1 MKNKQGIK
9 IFIVLFLS
17 TFFIFAFSHYG
28 ASAFN
33 SIINNADNFDENT
46 VVGNVNISGK
56 NESEAMK
63 AVDEQLTLWLNE
75 MVINIHFKE
84 NQIQLDNVLFRFNIT
99 ESVKTAQNG
108 QQNTVIVQ
116 FEENT
121 LEDSILNSYPLI
133 DSRSIDFEKLQ
144 TDLLKSATRLQSE
157 QLELKL
163 EDYITSSSIN
173 EDVVIHEVQVKT
185 DVVHFSSILEKPIE
199 IPANNRFSL
208 LKLIEEKGFNNM
220 SADALN
226 AIASGIY
233 QLILPTNFAI
243 IERNIGNEKP
253 EYIPL
258 GFEAKVDSQKN
269 IDLIFVNP
277 NEIPYEINMQ
287 FFDSVLILS
296 LKGKSFLNK
305 YEVISND
312 EQSFKPKIIKQ
323 YNSLL
328 KPSEKVVE
336 RQGKE
341 GLFIKVFREIYDEK
355 GALLRSEAISE
366 DFYPPIHQIEVYGLI
381 NKADVEAG
389 SQAETGSENTE
400 SLDDNQQSN
409 NSNLTSSDMDEEAIG
424 VIKSNSDL
432 WGKPIEQM
440 K

>member
-84 NQIQLDNVLFRFNIT
+84 NQIQLDNALFRFNIT

-185 DVVHFSSILEKPIE
+185 DVVYFSSILEKPIE

-381 NKADVEAG
+381 NKADVEA
-389 SQAETGSENTE
+389 SRQAETRSENTE

-409 NSNLTSSDMDEEAIG
+409 NSNHMDEEAIG
-424 VIKSNSDL
+424 EVIKSNSDL
-432 WGKPIEQM
+432 WGKPFEKM